1 MQRSRDRGKGPGV
14 PLDRTPLSTSSAP
27 SPRNLRAPAVPI
39 TVGYQHHGER
49 LLFFQLIRT
58 QSANQSPT
66 APDSGQTSPFR
77 SNDRRPGRPRC
88 ADRLMAHRRGNPQQL
103 ELVARRFRS
112 AIRQPREGVMTL
124 QNSRRGKERL
134 RTARALLRSIK
145 AMTDRVIAAQLKALA
160 DDHERRAKAL
170 LDGASDS
177 SRIDLSIRRDTF
189 RLRSRSTTR
198 R

>member
-1 MQRSRDRGKGPGV
+1 
-14 PLDRTPLSTSSAP
+14 
-27 SPRNLRAPAVPI
+27 
-39 TVGYQHHGER
+39 
-49 LLFFQLIRT
+49 
-58 QSANQSPT
+58 
-66 APDSGQTSPFR
+66 
-77 SNDRRPGRPRC
+77 
-88 ADRLMAHRRGNPQQL
+88 
-103 ELVARRFRS
+103 
-112 AIRQPREGVMTL
+112 MTL